1 MRIEV
6 YRNDVGKAYKVLQ
19 KKLNA
24 EGVLKKLK
32 EKEYYVTPSE
42 QRRIKHKRAVARD
55 KKQEKK
61 RLAAIERAEARGFRR
76 NAQTSRDKFTK
87 KWKHPSK

>member
-1 MRIEV
+1 MRVEV
-6 YRNDVGKAYKVLQ
+6 YRNDVSKAYKVLQ

-24 EGVLKKLK
+24 DGALKKLK
-32 EKEYYVTPSE
+32 EKEYYISRSE
-42 QRRIKHKRAVARD
+42 QGRIKHKRAVARY

-61 RLAAIERAEARGFRR
+61 RIAAIERAEARGFRR

-87 KWKHPSK
+87 KWKRPSK